1 MKNQISIKEISKK
14 LKDIFP
20 QVADK
25 YEIISLK
32 SNYSEVK
39 LLSNN
44 KNLRPGNTIS
54 GPSMFEL
61 ADLSFYIA
69 IMASTD
75 LGDKSVTTN
84 VSINFIK
91 KPLLSN
97 LLAISSLSVLR
108 KGLHNSSNE
117 SSVGKVG
124 FLAFLNLIIW
134 WERRSNSLLFGS
146 MLRGGGGDFRQ
157 ARGHPGP
164 T

>member
-32 SNYSEVK
+32 RNYSEVK

-61 ADLSFYIA
+61 ADLSFYIT

-84 VSINFIK
+84 VSINFMK
-91 KPLLSN
+91 KPSLSN
-97 LLAISSLSVLR
+97 LLAISQIKKIGKRLVVGDVEILSED
-108 KGLHNSSNE
+108 K
-117 SSVGKVG
+117 KQTY
-124 FLAFLNLIIW
+124 AQA
-134 WERRSNSLLFGS
+134 LFTYS
-146 MLRGGGGDFRQ
+146 IPRN
-157 ARGHPGP
+157 
-164 T
+164 

>member
-84 VSINFIK
+84 VSINFMK

-97 LLAISSLSVLR
+97 LLAISQIKKIGKRLVVGDVEILSEDKKQVY
-108 KGLHNSSNE
+108 
-117 SSVGKVG
+117 
-124 FLAFLNLIIW
+124 AQA
-134 WERRSNSLLFGS
+134 LFTYS
-146 MLRGGGGDFRQ
+146 IPRN
-157 ARGHPGP
+157 
-164 T
+164 

>member
-97 LLAISSLSVLR
+97 LLAISQIKKIGKRLVVGDVEILSED
-108 KGLHNSSNE
+108 K
-117 SSVGKVG
+117 KQTY
-124 FLAFLNLIIW
+124 AQA
-134 WERRSNSLLFGS
+134 LFTYS
-146 MLRGGGGDFRQ
+146 I
-157 ARGHPGP
+157 PKN
-164 T
+164 

>member
-1 MKNQISIKEISKK
+1 MKNQISIKEISRK

-39 LLSNN
+39 LLANN

-75 LGDKSVTTN
+75 LGEKSVTTN
-84 VSINFIK
+84 VSINFFK

-97 LLAISSLSVLR
+97 LLGISQIKKIGKRLVVGDVEILSED
-108 KGLHNSSNE
+108 K
-117 SSVGKVG
+117 KQTY
-124 FLAFLNLIIW
+124 AQA
-134 WERRSNSLLFGS
+134 LFTYS
-146 MLRGGGGDFRQ
+146 IPRN
-157 ARGHPGP
+157 
-164 T
+164 

>member
-32 SNYSEVK
+32 NNYSEVK

-97 LLAISSLSVLR
+97 LLGISQIKKMGKRLVVGDVEILSED
-108 KGLHNSSNE
+108 K
-117 SSVGKVG
+117 KQIY
-124 FLAFLNLIIW
+124 AQA
-134 WERRSNSLLFGS
+134 LFTYS
-146 MLRGGGGDFRQ
+146 IPRN
-157 ARGHPGP
+157 
-164 T
+164 

>member
-1 MKNQISIKEISKK
+1 MENQISIKEISKK

-32 SNYSEVK
+32 RNYSEVK
-39 LLSNN
+39 LLSND

-97 LLAISSLSVLR
+97 LLGISQIKKMGKRLVVGDVEILSED
-108 KGLHNSSNE
+108 K
-117 SSVGKVG
+117 KQTY
-124 FLAFLNLIIW
+124 AQA
-134 WERRSNSLLFGS
+134 LFTYS
-146 MLRGGGGDFRQ
+146 IPRN
-157 ARGHPGP
+157 
-164 T
+164 

>member
-25 YEIISLK
+25 YEIICLK

-75 LGDKSVTTN
+75 LGYKSVTTN

-97 LLAISSLSVLR
+97 LLGISQIKKMGKRLVVGDVEILSED
-108 KGLHNSSNE
+108 K
-117 SSVGKVG
+117 KQTY
-124 FLAFLNLIIW
+124 AQA
-134 WERRSNSLLFGS
+134 LFTYS
-146 MLRGGGGDFRQ
+146 IPRN
-157 ARGHPGP
+157 
-164 T
+164 

>member
-97 LLAISSLSVLR
+97 LLGISQIKKIGKRLVVGDVEILSED
-108 KGLHNSSNE
+108 K
-117 SSVGKVG
+117 KQTY
-124 FLAFLNLIIW
+124 AQA
-134 WERRSNSLLFGS
+134 LFTYS
-146 MLRGGGGDFRQ
+146 ITRN
-157 ARGHPGP
+157 
-164 T
+164 

>member
-1 MKNQISIKEISKK
+1 MKKQISIKEISKK

-75 LGDKSVTTN
+75 LGEKSVTTN

-97 LLAISSLSVLR
+97 LLGISQIKKMGKRLVVGDVEILSED
-108 KGLHNSSNE
+108 K
-117 SSVGKVG
+117 KQTY
-124 FLAFLNLIIW
+124 AQA
-134 WERRSNSLLFGS
+134 LFTYS
-146 MLRGGGGDFRQ
+146 IPRN
-157 ARGHPGP
+157 
-164 T
+164 

>member
-25 YEIISLK
+25 YEIIYLK

-69 IMASTD
+69 IMASTE

-97 LLAISSLSVLR
+97 LLGISKIKKMGKTLVVGDVEILSED
-108 KGLHNSSNE
+108 K
-117 SSVGKVG
+117 KQIYAQ
-124 FLAFLNLIIW
+124 AFFTYSIPRI
-134 WERRSNSLLFGS
+134 
-146 MLRGGGGDFRQ
+146 
-157 ARGHPGP
+157 
-164 T
+164 

>member
-69 IMASTD
+69 ILASTD

-97 LLAISSLSVLR
+97 LLGISQIKKMGKRLVVGDVEILSED
-108 KGLHNSSNE
+108 K
-117 SSVGKVG
+117 KQIY
-124 FLAFLNLIIW
+124 AQA
-134 WERRSNSLLFGS
+134 LFTYS
-146 MLRGGGGDFRQ
+146 IPRN
-157 ARGHPGP
+157 
-164 T
+164 

>member
-1 MKNQISIKEISKK
+1 MKNQISIREISKK

-25 YEIISLK
+25 YSIISLK
-32 SNYSEVK
+32 RNYSEVK

-97 LLAISSLSVLR
+97 LLAISQIKKIGKRLVVGDVEILSED
-108 KGLHNSSNE
+108 K
-117 SSVGKVG
+117 KQIY
-124 FLAFLNLIIW
+124 AQA
-134 WERRSNSLLFGS
+134 LFTYS
-146 MLRGGGGDFRQ
+146 IPRN
-157 ARGHPGP
+157 
-164 T
+164 

>member
-44 KNLRPGNTIS
+44 KNLRPVNTIS

-97 LLAISSLSVLR
+97 LLGISQIKKMGKRLVVGDVEILSED
-108 KGLHNSSNE
+108 K
-117 SSVGKVG
+117 KQIY
-124 FLAFLNLIIW
+124 AQA
-134 WERRSNSLLFGS
+134 LFTYS
-146 MLRGGGGDFRQ
+146 IPRN
-157 ARGHPGP
+157 
-164 T
+164 

>member
-39 LLSNN
+39 LLSND

-97 LLAISSLSVLR
+97 LLGISQIKKMGKRLVVGDVEILSED
-108 KGLHNSSNE
+108 K
-117 SSVGKVG
+117 KQIY
-124 FLAFLNLIIW
+124 AQA
-134 WERRSNSLLFGS
+134 LFTYS
-146 MLRGGGGDFRQ
+146 IPRN
-157 ARGHPGP
+157 
-164 T
+164 

>member
-75 LGDKSVTTN
+75 LGDRSVTTN

-97 LLAISSLSVLR
+97 LLGISQIKKMGKRLVVGDVEILSED
-108 KGLHNSSNE
+108 K
-117 SSVGKVG
+117 KQIY
-124 FLAFLNLIIW
+124 AQA
-134 WERRSNSLLFGS
+134 LFTYS
-146 MLRGGGGDFRQ
+146 IPRN
-157 ARGHPGP
+157 
-164 T
+164 

>member
-25 YEIISLK
+25 YEIITLK

-97 LLAISSLSVLR
+97 LLAISQIKKIGKRLVVGDVEILSED
-108 KGLHNSSNE
+108 K
-117 SSVGKVG
+117 KQTY
-124 FLAFLNLIIW
+124 AQA
-134 WERRSNSLLFGS
+134 LFTYS
-146 MLRGGGGDFRQ
+146 IPRN
-157 ARGHPGP
+157 
-164 T
+164 

>member
-44 KNLRPGNTIS
+44 KNLSPGNTIS

-97 LLAISSLSVLR
+97 LLGISKIKKIGKRLVVGDVEILSED
-108 KGLHNSSNE
+108 K
-117 SSVGKVG
+117 KQTY
-124 FLAFLNLIIW
+124 AQA
-134 WERRSNSLLFGS
+134 LFTYS
-146 MLRGGGGDFRQ
+146 IPRN
-157 ARGHPGP
+157 
-164 T
+164 

>member
-84 VSINFIK
+84 VSINFLK

-97 LLAISSLSVLR
+97 LLGISQIKKMGKRLVVGDVEILSED
-108 KGLHNSSNE
+108 KKQIN
-117 SSVGKVG
+117 
-124 FLAFLNLIIW
+124 AQA
-134 WERRSNSLLFGS
+134 LFTYS
-146 MLRGGGGDFRQ
+146 IPRN
-157 ARGHPGP
+157 
-164 T
+164 

>member
-97 LLAISSLSVLR
+97 LLAISQIKKIGKRLVVGDVEILSED
-108 KGLHNSSNE
+108 K
-117 SSVGKVG
+117 KQTY
-124 FLAFLNLIIW
+124 AQA
-134 WERRSNSLLFGS
+134 LFTYS
-146 MLRGGGGDFRQ
+146 I
-157 ARGHPGP
+157 P
-164 T
+164 TN

>member
-1 MKNQISIKEISKK
+1 MKNQISIKDISKK

-75 LGDKSVTTN
+75 LGEKSVTTN

-97 LLAISSLSVLR
+97 LLGISQIKKIGKRLVVGDVEILSED
-108 KGLHNSSNE
+108 KKE
-117 SSVGKVG
+117 IY
-124 FLAFLNLIIW
+124 AQA
-134 WERRSNSLLFGS
+134 LFTYS
-146 MLRGGGGDFRQ
+146 IPRN
-157 ARGHPGP
+157 
-164 T
+164 

>member
-97 LLAISSLSVLR
+97 LLGISQIKKMGKRLVFGDVDILSED
-108 KGLHNSSNE
+108 K
-117 SSVGKVG
+117 KQIY
-124 FLAFLNLIIW
+124 AQA
-134 WERRSNSLLFGS
+134 LFTYS
-146 MLRGGGGDFRQ
+146 IPRN
-157 ARGHPGP
+157 
-164 T
+164 

>member
-32 SNYSEVK
+32 NNYSEVK

-75 LGDKSVTTN
+75 FGEKSVTTN

-97 LLAISSLSVLR
+97 LLGISQIKKIGKRLVVGDVEILSED
-108 KGLHNSSNE
+108 KKE
-117 SSVGKVG
+117 IY
-124 FLAFLNLIIW
+124 AQA
-134 WERRSNSLLFGS
+134 LFTYS
-146 MLRGGGGDFRQ
+146 IPRN
-157 ARGHPGP
+157 
-164 T
+164 

>member
-1 MKNQISIKEISKK
+1 MKNLISIKEISKK

-97 LLAISSLSVLR
+97 LLGISQIKKMGKRLVVGDVEILSED
-108 KGLHNSSNE
+108 K
-117 SSVGKVG
+117 KQIY
-124 FLAFLNLIIW
+124 AQA
-134 WERRSNSLLFGS
+134 LFTYS
-146 MLRGGGGDFRQ
+146 IPRN
-157 ARGHPGP
+157 
-164 T
+164 

>member
-84 VSINFIK
+84 VSINFMK

-97 LLAISSLSVLR
+97 LLAISQIKKIGKRLIVGDVEILSED
-108 KGLHNSSNE
+108 K
-117 SSVGKVG
+117 KQTY
-124 FLAFLNLIIW
+124 AQA
-134 WERRSNSLLFGS
+134 LFTYS
-146 MLRGGGGDFRQ
+146 IPRN
-157 ARGHPGP
+157 
-164 T
+164 

>member
-75 LGDKSVTTN
+75 LGDTSVTTN

-97 LLAISSLSVLR
+97 LLGISQIKKMGKRLVVGDVEILSED
-108 KGLHNSSNE
+108 K
-117 SSVGKVG
+117 KQIY
-124 FLAFLNLIIW
+124 AQA
-134 WERRSNSLLFGS
+134 LFTYS
-146 MLRGGGGDFRQ
+146 IPRN
-157 ARGHPGP
+157 
-164 T
+164 

>member
-97 LLAISSLSVLR
+97 LLGISQIKKMGKRLVVGDVEILSEDR
-108 KGLHNSSNE
+108 KQIY
-117 SSVGKVG
+117 
-124 FLAFLNLIIW
+124 AQA
-134 WERRSNSLLFGS
+134 LFTYS
-146 MLRGGGGDFRQ
+146 IPRN
-157 ARGHPGP
+157 
-164 T
+164 

>member
-25 YEIISLK
+25 YEIIYLK

-97 LLAISSLSVLR
+97 LLGISKIKKMGKTLIVGDVEILSDD
-108 KGLHNSSNE
+108 K
-117 SSVGKVG
+117 KQIYAQ
-124 FLAFLNLIIW
+124 AFFTYSIPRI
-134 WERRSNSLLFGS
+134 
-146 MLRGGGGDFRQ
+146 
-157 ARGHPGP
+157 
-164 T
+164 

>member
-39 LLSNN
+39 LLSNS

-97 LLAISSLSVLR
+97 LLGISQIKKMGKRLVVGDVEILSED
-108 KGLHNSSNE
+108 K
-117 SSVGKVG
+117 KQIY
-124 FLAFLNLIIW
+124 AQA
-134 WERRSNSLLFGS
+134 LFTYS
-146 MLRGGGGDFRQ
+146 IPRN
-157 ARGHPGP
+157 
-164 T
+164 

>member
-1 MKNQISIKEISKK
+1 MKNQISIKDISKK

-75 LGDKSVTTN
+75 LGEKSVTTN

-97 LLAISSLSVLR
+97 LLGISQIKKIGKRLVVGDVEILSEN
-108 KGLHNSSNE
+108 KKE
-117 SSVGKVG
+117 IY
-124 FLAFLNLIIW
+124 AQA
-134 WERRSNSLLFGS
+134 LFTYS
-146 MLRGGGGDFRQ
+146 IPRN
-157 ARGHPGP
+157 
-164 T
+164 